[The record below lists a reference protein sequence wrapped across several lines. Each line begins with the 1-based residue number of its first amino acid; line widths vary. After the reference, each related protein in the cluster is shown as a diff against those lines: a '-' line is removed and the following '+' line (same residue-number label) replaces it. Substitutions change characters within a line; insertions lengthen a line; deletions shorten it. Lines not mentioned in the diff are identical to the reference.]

1 MSAVFSRLHPR
12 IREGLQELGITEPT
26 PPQEKAI
33 GPIMEGEN
41 VLLIAPTASG
51 KTEAALLPVFSAL
64 LEEPHPPGGIEVVY
78 ITPLRALNRDI
89 HKRMMYWADR
99 LGVTVQVR
107 HGDTSQR
114 DRRRQSSKPPRFLI
128 TTPETLQA
136 ILPSMAMRDH
146 LKTVRWVIVDEI
158 HDLAASKR
166 GVQLT
171 IGLERLEKVAEGPI
185 QRIGLS
191 ATVGNPDEVAGFLG
205 GIHPVNVI
213 EVEVDKVYSYDVE
226 FPEAGEDDFD
236 LASDLSTS
244 PEAAARLRRILDL
257 IEGKKSTLVFVQGRG
272 QAESLGHKLGRMEP
286 LIEVPP
292 GSLDELRIIL
302 QPDHDAPLIF
312 ILLLVIVDVLQLHDI
327 LLQEHDRALR
337 EHHLMVGQHRADRK
351 PHPRRTPRLHRT
363 DESSLRKPRS
373 EVEGA

>member
-64 LEEPHPPGGIEVVY
+64 LEEPQPPGGIEVVY

-114 DRRRQSSKPPRFLI
+114 DRRRQSAKPPRFII

-136 ILPSMAMRDH
+136 ILPTKAMRDH

-171 IGLERLEKVAEGPI
+171 IGLEKVAEGPV